1 MKSLINTTST
11 SEIKLTFGD
20 IYFPRITSN
29 FSHYIYTCAETNGR
43 NFWIQLSAHP
53 QLLRLLPMTSVITGT
68 LDV

>member
-1 MKSLINTTST
+1 MQLALVNLPGYLLS
-11 SEIKLTFGD
+11 
-20 IYFPRITSN
+20 RITSN

-43 NFWIQLSAHP
+43 NFWIQLSAHS